1 MATPPSFPGF
11 RNLYHLHQS
20 GSDREF
26 RADIDLRGADPLK
39 VTRGE
44 QKVPTRAVAEWT
56 MGYSVPGHV
65 VWTTNRAPF
74 LVSVDLV
81 AALRAAAISGWRTY
95 AVTLKG
101 KSGGRLAGYSGFII
115 RGRCGQIDFSRG
127 VRTKKKFPGGMFPIL
142 RGVGFEEKSWDG
154 SDIFMPAGGEDGE
167 GSGFVFVTERAKKV
181 IARIAK
187 KVQFTPVDE
196 IEVPF

>member
-1 MATPPSFPGF
+1 MPSFPGF
-11 RNLYHLHQS
+11 GNLYHLHWS

-26 RADIDLRGADPLK
+26 RANIDLRGADPLK

-44 QKVPTRAVAEWT
+44 QKVPARVVADWA

-65 VWTTNRAPF
+65 VWTTHVSPF
-74 LVSVDLV
+74 LVSADLV
-81 AALRAAAISGWRTY
+81 AALRAAAISGWGTY
-95 AVTLKG
+95 PVVLRG
-101 KSGGRLAGYSGFII
+101 KSGKRLAGYTGFLV

-127 VRTKKKFPGGMFPIL
+127 VRTQKKFPGGMFPIL

-154 SDIFMPAGGEDGE
+154 SDIFMPASGEDGE
-167 GSGFVFVTERAKKV
+167 GSGFIFVTERAKKV

-187 KVQFTPVDE
+187 KLQFTPLDE
-196 IEVPF
+196 IELPF